1 MELPKRKYDSIL
13 EGCRHNEHDA
23 GEEVDVVP
31 GLHAMAG
38 LAGEH
43 VDDHQQ
49 EDYQQRHPPIAA
61 WVHDEAEP
69 GQGDEQDARYVHL
82 DRNYAYMCKIV
93 QPLLFHI

>member
-1 MELPKRKYDSIL
+1 MELPKRKDDGIL
-13 EGCRHNEHDA
+13 QGGGHNEHDA
-23 GEEVDVVP
+23 GEEVDVMP

-49 EDYQQRHPPIAA
+49 EDDQQRHPPIAA

-69 GQGDEQDARYVHL
+69 GQGHKKDARYVHL
-82 DRNYAYMCKIV
+82 EKYA
-93 QPLLFHI
+93 